1 MKTISECRQRAKAA
15 GEARAWLAA
24 QRGRAALHPIPTQVG
39 PRSPLRFPD
48 GRTKHMAIGRPID
61 NARLGANNIGAAMQA
76 TKAGKAEAGSRQALT
91 ALAHATRVATL
102 GELAA
107 SIAHEINQPL
117 AAIVLNGEACMQW
130 LDRDMPDLA
139 KVRIAAKR
147 MISDASRAAEIVRR
161 LGALSRKADPDYRP
175 LSINDLVTETIPLLR
190 REIASHGAALHLDLH
205 SDVPPV
211 AGDKIQLQQVVINF
225 VVNGI
230 QAMAGVVGRQSSLT
244 IRSRRHRGNGAL
256 VSVIDNGTGI
266 DPSHLDTLFDA
277 FFTTKPAGMGMGLSI
292 CRSIIEA
299 HGGEV
304 GASNNRD
311 FGATFHFALP
321 GLSEG
326 CDRER
331 QGAN

>member
-1 MKTISECRQRAKAA
+1 MNATPERRQRAKAA
-15 GEARAWLAA
+15 DEERTRLAVE
-24 QRGRAALHPIPTQVG
+24 RGHSEIHAIPTQIG

-48 GRTKHMAIGRPID
+48 RRGKHITVVGGPIE
-61 NARLGANNIGAAMQA
+61 NSRLGATHIGAAIDTA
-76 TKAGKAEAGSRQALT
+76 KAGKAEEGSHQPLA

-117 AAIVLNGEACMQW
+117 AAIVINGEVCMQW
-130 LDRDMPDLA
+130 LDSDMPDLA
-139 KVRIAAKR
+139 EVRSAAKR
-147 MISDASRAAEIVRR
+147 MITDASRAAEIVRQ
-161 LGALSRKADPDYRP
+161 LGALSRKADPEYRP

-190 REIASHGAALHLDLH
+190 GEISSHGAALHLDLH

-211 AGDKIQLQQVVINF
+211 AGDKVQLQQVVINL

-230 QAMAGVVGRQSSLT
+230 QAMAGIIDRDNSLT
-244 IRSRRHRGNGAL
+244 IRSQRHRGNDVL

-266 DPSHLDTLFDA
+266 DLWHLDTLFDA

-304 GASNNRD
+304 GASNNQE

-321 GLSEG
+321 EFSEG
-326 CDRER
+326 CDR
-331 QGAN
+331 G

>member
-1 MKTISECRQRAKAA
+1 MTTTPECRQRAKAA
-15 GEARAWLAA
+15 GEERTRLAA
-24 QRGRAALHPIPTQVG
+24 ERGHNAIHPIPTQVD

-48 GRTKHMAIGRPID
+48 DRGSKHITVIGRPIE
-61 NARLGANNIGAAMQA
+61 NSRLDAAHIGAAMDAA
-76 TKAGKAEAGSRQALT
+76 TAGKTEEGSHQALT

-117 AAIVLNGEACMQW
+117 AAIVLNGEVCMQW
-130 LDRDMPDLA
+130 LDTDKPDLA

-161 LGALSRKADPDYRP
+161 LGALSRKADPEYRP
-175 LSINDLVTETIPLLR
+175 LNINDLVTETIPLLR

-211 AGDKIQLQQVVINF
+211 AGDKVQLQQVVINL

-230 QAMAGVVGRQSSLT
+230 QAMAGIIDRENSLT
-244 IRSRRHRGNGAL
+244 IRSRRHRGSGAL

-266 DPSHLDTLFDA
+266 DPGHLDTLFDA
-277 FFTTKPAGMGMGLSI
+277 FFTTKPVGMGMGLSI

-304 GASNNRD
+304 GASNNQD
-311 FGATFHFALP
+311 FGATFHFTLP
-321 GLSEG
+321 EFSEG
-326 CDRER
+326 CDR
-331 QGAN
+331 G